1 MLKNLIT
8 AAIKGVDRVRIVVT
22 GSLAYDY
29 IMTFP
34 GYFKDHLL
42 MDRAHTLSVSFLV
55 DSMKRMR
62 GGVAGN
68 IAYTLSL
75 LGERPLIVGTVG
87 HDFGDYRD
95 WMKQRGIDTS
105 GIVEIPTEFTASC
118 FINTDLANNQ
128 LVALH
133 AGAMA
138 HSGRVSV
145 EGLGLTAADLVVI
158 SPSDPEAMSRVA
170 SQCRRLGV
178 PYLYDPGKQ
187 MPRLEPRQILDY
199 LGDAAILIA
208 NDYELAMM
216 AQKTGKSEA
225 ELIASPPLCV
235 ITRGAEGS
243 TFYSSRGRG
252 QVEIPV
258 APAENRDPTGAG
270 DAYLAGVVFGTARGF
285 SIPVVGRVASL
296 AAAYAIEQR
305 GCQEHR
311 FTPAEF
317 ARRYLAAFGPT
328 PEIEAYA
335 AAQQAS

>member
-1 MLKNLIT
+1 
-8 AAIKGVDRVRIVVT
+8 VRIVVT

-29 IMTFP
+29 IMSFP
-34 GYFKDHLL
+34 GNFKDHLL

-68 IAYTLSL
+68 IAYTLAL
-75 LGERPLIVGTVG
+75 LGERPLVVGTVG
-87 HDFGDYRD
+87 HDFADYRK
-95 WMKQRGIDTS
+95 WMEEQGIDTS
-105 GIVEIPTEFTASC
+105 GIIEIPNEFTASC

-128 LVALH
+128 LVALY

-138 HSGRVSV
+138 HSRDVSI
-145 EGLGLTAADLVVI
+145 ERLGLGAQDLVVI
-158 SPSDPEAMSRVA
+158 SPSDPAAMSRIA
-170 SQCRRLGV
+170 GECRRLGV

-187 MPRLEPRQILDY
+187 MPRLEASQIVDY
-199 LGDAAILIA
+199 LKDASILIA

-216 AQKTGKSEA
+216 AQKTGKSEV

-243 TFYSSRGRG
+243 TFYSAHGRER
-252 QVEIPV
+252 VEVPV

-270 DAYLAGVVFGTARGF
+270 DAYLAGVVFGMAHRF
-285 SIPVVGRVASL
+285 PIPVVGRVASL
-296 AAAYAIEQR
+296 AAAYAIENR
-305 GCQEHR
+305 GCQEHH
-311 FTPAEF
+311 FTPPEF
-317 ARRYLAAFGPT
+317 ARRYQTAFGKT

-335 AAQQAS
+335 AAHRAR